1 MPYKENDVFKKAVFV
16 FGLLTLASIPNAHA
30 LPGLEVSLG
39 IGSTTRTPSGTLQ
52 YQGGT
57 NADLKN
63 TLNLSDHT
71 DMVGQLKIKHAIP
84 VIPNFYI
91 GYLPMSF
98 SGDKTGTTAVTYGG
112 QTFTAGTK
120 LQTEL
125 KMDAL
130 DIGLFYDIPFIKT
143 ATAGILD
150 PEIGVNIR
158 SLSFSGKL
166 TGTANGVANT
176 TVEKSA
182 TIPVPMLYVG
192 LGIYPIK
199 FLSFNAQMK
208 TLSVGGNGVTEWN
221 AEMAI
226 HPMPVLFVALG
237 YNSQS
242 MTLDTDNL
250 KTDLRF
256 SGPYLAVGAAF

>member
-1 MPYKENDVFKKAVFV
+1 MFKKALFV
-16 FGLLTLASIPNAHA
+16 FCLLALGAIPRAHA
-30 LPGLEVSLG
+30 LPGLEVSLNA
-39 IGSTTRTPSGTLQ
+39 GSTTRAPAGTLQ

-63 TLNLSDHT
+63 TLNLGDHT

-84 VIPNFYI
+84 IIPNFYI

-98 SGDKTGTTAVTYGG
+98 TGDKTSATAITYGG
-112 QTFTAGTK
+112 QTFQANTS
-120 LQTEL
+120 LHTEL
-125 KMDAL
+125 KMDAV

-143 ATAGILD
+143 ATNGILD
-150 PEIGVNIR
+150 PEIGINIR

-166 TGTANGVANT
+166 TGTVNGTANT
-176 TVEKSA
+176 TQEKTAS
-182 TIPVPMLYVG
+182 IPIPMLYVG
-192 LGIYPIK
+192 LGVYPIN
-199 FLSFNAQMK
+199 FLSFNAQVK
-208 TLSVGGNGVTEWN
+208 TLSVGGNGITEWN

-237 YNSQS
+237 YSSQT
-242 MTLDTDNL
+242 MTLDTDSI

-256 SGPYLAVGAAF
+256 SGPYLAIGAGF